1 MQLFHT
7 SDWHLGRLLHGA
19 SLLED
24 QAHALDQLCEL
35 ACQHRPD
42 VILIAGDVYDRPVP
56 PATAITLLDRT
67 LSKLIHELNTPVLL
81 ISGNHDSAE
90 RLGFAS
96 SALSRSGLHV
106 ISSLEQILD
115 PISIHTDQTETLI
128 WAIPYIDPETVR
140 LFFKQN
146 AHLENSANPDS
157 SSTLASTQTR
167 SETSTEARPTQGS
180 ATEDALKTSANQEA
194 VNQAAV
200 SHVSAEDPSST
211 STQTELL
218 SPVTATALERAN
230 QLERTS
236 KPANLIHQLSE
247 RRLKIARHAQKLNID
262 PAMIRD
268 HQGAYEAIMAVINAE
283 RAERKADAH
292 VLVGH
297 CFAGG
302 ALESDSERP
311 LSIGGSDQVEARVF
325 AGFDYVALGHLHR
338 PQQIKSE
345 RVRYSGSLMKYSFSE
360 ATHTKAVLKV
370 ELSPSQ
376 GSAQADSQTA
386 PQDTAQNSSDGSP
399 SGTAKSSASE
409 SFESAC
415 NTDLSSG
422 LIVTPLSLTPLRD
435 MQRISGKFADI
446 LLKAKATPSQNYV
459 QIELTD
465 SGAIFDPM
473 AQLKDYYPNLLN
485 LTRKRSQSIGD
496 ERGNQHAKSALLSET
511 ELFEQFAKQVLG
523 EELSVDETRV
533 ASDLIEQALKKV
545 SAI

>member
-1 MQLFHT
+1 M
-7 SDWHLGRLLHGA
+7 
-19 SLLED
+19 
-24 QAHALDQLCEL
+24 
-35 ACQHRPD
+35 
-42 VILIAGDVYDRPVP
+42 P

-96 SALSRSGLHV
+96 NALSRSGLHV

-146 AHLENSANPDS
+146 AHLKNSANPDS
-157 SSTLASTQTR
+157 SSTLTSLQAR
-167 SETSTEARPTQGS
+167 SETSTEARPTQDG
-180 ATEDALKTSANQEA
+180 ATEDALKTSANQAA

-230 QLERTS
+230 QLERAS
-236 KPANLIHQLSE
+236 KPADLIHQVSE
-247 RRLKIARHAQKLNID
+247 RRLRIARHAQKLNID

-376 GSAQADSQTA
+376 GSAQADSQAA
-386 PQDTAQNSSDGSP
+386 PQNTGQNSSGGSP

-409 SFESAC
+409 FFELAC
-415 NTDLSSG
+415 NTNLS
-422 LIVTPLSLTPLRD
+422 ITPLSLTPLRD

>member
-106 ISSLEQILD
+106 ISSLQQILD

-157 SSTLASTQTR
+157 SSKLASTQTR
-167 SETSTEARPTQGS
+167 SETSTGARPTQDG

-194 VNQAAV
+194 VNQLGAK
-200 SHVSAEDPSST
+200 DPSST

-218 SPVTATALERAN
+218 SPVTATTLERAN

-236 KPANLIHQLSE
+236 KPSDLIHQLSE

-376 GSAQADSQTA
+376 GSAQADSQAA
-386 PQDTAQNSSDGSP
+386 PQNTGQNSSGGSQ

-409 SFESAC
+409 FFELAC
-415 NTDLSSG
+415 NTNLS
-422 LIVTPLSLTPLRD
+422 ITPLSLTPLRD

-446 LLKAKATPSQNYV
+446 LLKAKSTPSQNYV